1 MGTMAL
7 PYGRVSRLDPRLY
20 QIGVLTA
27 LLLVGLFWLE
37 FDLTV
42 AQAAVT
48 IVTALLTQAAGARLV
63 GEGTGVRS
71 ALISS
76 LSLCLLLRT
85 TDLGLAAAA
94 SVIAIGSKFVLRTGG
109 KHLFNPTNLALVC
122 LIALT
127 SRAWVSPGQWGSPAF
142 LGFLVACLGTVVV
155 TRAARA
161 DVTFAF
167 LGSYAALLLAR
178 AWWLGDPIAIPLH
191 RLQNGA
197 VLLFAFFMISDP
209 KTTPDSRA
217 GRIIFAVAVSLGA
230 YYVHNVLFRTNGLLW
245 SLAACSLA
253 VPLLD
258 RFLPGTRY
266 QWSAGPSNLEVTH
279 ETLDDARP
287 HPGPR
292 VLVH

>member
-109 KHLFNPTNLALVC
+109 KHLFNPT
-122 LIALT
+122 
-127 SRAWVSPGQWGSPAF
+127 PGQWGSPAF
-142 LGFLVACLGTVVV
+142 LGFLVACLGTIVV

-217 GRIIFAVAVSLGA
+217 GRIVFAVAVSLGA

-292 VLVH
+292 VLVY